1 MTKSIWAEKFAAL
14 DLNPREK
21 QEVASVLLAVPQLN
35 TLDTADLYK
44 QEDRL
49 VKLQKEWVP
58 TLPEEYGVPFDK
70 QITVL
75 IGEIHRMVDM
85 RWRNGLKAEAL
96 RYMPKPPF

>member
-21 QEVASVLLAVPQLN
+21 QEIASMLLAVPQLN
-35 TLDTADLYK
+35 TLDTEDLYK

-58 TLPEEYGVPFDK
+58 TLPDEYGKPFDT

-75 IGEIHRMVDM
+75 VTEIKRMVDI
-85 RWRNGLKAEAL
+85 RYRNSLKAEAL